1 MRSTRG
7 LTRLWPRLA
16 RKYENSWCVRVK
28 QRRQPDE
35 ARKENG
41 SLQGATRF
49 LDASVWLRLHQDEE
63 DGPVPNGPCQPL
75 WLTLRRP
82 LTYHAAHRMSSGQRP
97 VPVPEAMCSSESGP
111 AKLQQGE

>member
-1 MRSTRG
+1 MKPTRRTG
-7 LTRLWPRLA
+7 VCKELLA
-16 RKYENSWCVRVK
+16 SC
-28 QRRQPDE
+28 
-35 ARKENG
+35 
-41 SLQGATRF
+41 
-49 LDASVWLRLHQDEE
+49 DAFVWLRLHQDEE

-97 VPVPEAMCSSESGP
+97 VPVPEATCSSESGP